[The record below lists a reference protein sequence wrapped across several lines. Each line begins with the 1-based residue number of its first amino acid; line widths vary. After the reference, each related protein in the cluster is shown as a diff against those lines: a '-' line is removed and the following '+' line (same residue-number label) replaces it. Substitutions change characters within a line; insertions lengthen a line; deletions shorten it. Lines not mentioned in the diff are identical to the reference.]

1 MISKKRA
8 LIYSIFLVIVTII
21 GTSMFQITFGDKVII
36 SKELYESYAKYNKLL
51 GLEEL
56 IKEDYYQEVSEDNL
70 VDGALKGLFEGL
82 DDPYSQYYT
91 VEEFKSLQEQTSG
104 SFVGIGVYIGINPED
119 NNITIISP
127 IEGSPAYD
135 EGIKA
140 GDVVLS
146 VDGKPVDPN
155 KLDEVTKKI
164 KGKENTYVKLKV
176 KRGNEE
182 LDFKVKRQ
190 TIVTKSVASEVMDG
204 DVGYLR
210 ITSFDENTYE
220 EFKEHL
226 SGLKEQGIKGLVID
240 LRDNPGGLLNICVDI
255 ADDLIGKGTIV
266 YTKDNSGNKEYYK
279 SDEKELDLPMAVLI
293 NGGSASASEILTAAL
308 VDNNKAVAIGETS
321 FGKGLVQSVK
331 QLKDGTGY
339 KLTTAQYYTP
349 NGDYINK
356 KGITPKIKESDSEK
370 QMKSAIEYIKGKI
383 KE

>member
-8 LIYSIFLVIVTII
+8 LIYSIFIVVVTII

-51 GLEEL
+51 GLEDL

-135 EGIKA
+135 EGIRA

-176 KRGNEE
+176 KRGNKE

-190 TIVTKSVASEVMDG
+190 TIVTKSVASEIMDG

-226 SGLKEQGIKGLVID
+226 AGLKEQGIKGLVID

-279 SDEKELDLPMAVLI
+279 SDKKELDLPMAVLI

-356 KGITPKIKESDSEK
+356 KGIIPKIKESDSEK
-370 QMKSAIEYIKGKI
+370 QIKSAIEYIKGKI

>member
-146 VDGKPVDPN
+146 VDGEAVDSS

-176 KRGNEE
+176 KRGNKE

-240 LRDNPGGLLNICVDI
+240 LRDNPGGLLDICVDI

-356 KGITPKIKESDSEK
+356 KGIKPKIKESDSEK

>member
-8 LIYSIFLVIVTII
+8 LIYSIVLIIVTII
-21 GTSMFQITFGDKVII
+21 GTTMFQITFGDKVII

-127 IEGSPAYD
+127 IEGSPAY
-135 EGIKA
+135 EAGIKA

-146 VDGKPVDPN
+146 VDGQSVDPT

-176 KRGNEE
+176 KRGNKE
-182 LDFKVKRQ
+182 LDFNVERQ
-190 TIVTKSVASEVMDG
+190 KIVTKSVSSEVMDE

-226 SGLKEQGIKGLVID
+226 TSLQKQGIKGLVID
-240 LRDNPGGLLNICVDI
+240 LRDNPGGLLDICVDI
-255 ADDLIGKGTIV
+255 ADDIIGKGTIV
-266 YTKDNSGNKEYYK
+266 YTKDNSGDKEYYK
-279 SDEKELDLPMAVLI
+279 SDEKELDLPIAVLI

-356 KGITPKIKESDSEK
+356 KGITPEIKESDTEK
-370 QMKSAIEYIKGKI
+370 QLESAIEYIKGKI

>member
-8 LIYSIFLVIVTII
+8 LIYSIFIVVVTII

-51 GLEEL
+51 GLEDL

-135 EGIKA
+135 EGIRA

-176 KRGNEE
+176 KRGNKE

-190 TIVTKSVASEVMDG
+190 TIVTKSVASEIMDG

-279 SDEKELDLPMAVLI
+279 SDKKELDLPMAVLI

-356 KGITPKIKESDSEK
+356 KGIIPKIKESDSEK
-370 QMKSAIEYIKGKI
+370 QIKSAIEYIKGKI

>member
-8 LIYSIFLVIVTII
+8 LIYSIFIVVVTII

-51 GLEEL
+51 GLEDL

-135 EGIKA
+135 EGIRA

-176 KRGNEE
+176 KRGNKE

-190 TIVTKSVASEVMDG
+190 TIVTKSVASEIMDG

-226 SGLKEQGIKGLVID
+226 SGLKEQDIKGLVID

-279 SDEKELDLPMAVLI
+279 SDKKELDLPMAVLI

-356 KGITPKIKESDSEK
+356 KGIIPKIKESDSEK
-370 QMKSAIEYIKGKI
+370 QIKSAIEYIKGKI

>member
-104 SFVGIGVYIGINPED
+104 SFVGIGVYIGINPAD

-176 KRGNEE
+176 KRGNKE

-226 SGLKEQGIKGLVID
+226 AGLKEQGIKGLVID

-266 YTKDNSGNKEYYK
+266 YTKDNLGNKEYYK

-370 QMKSAIEYIKGKI
+370 QMKSAIEYVKGKI

>member
-146 VDGKPVDPN
+146 VDGEAVDSS

-176 KRGNEE
+176 KRGNKE

-240 LRDNPGGLLNICVDI
+240 LRDNPGGLLDICVDI

>member
-146 VDGKPVDPN
+146 VDGEAVDSS

-176 KRGNEE
+176 KRGNKE

-240 LRDNPGGLLNICVDI
+240 LRDNPGGLLDICVDI

-266 YTKDNSGNKEYYK
+266 YTKDNLGNKEYYK

>member
-176 KRGNEE
+176 KRGNKE

-226 SGLKEQGIKGLVID
+226 AGLKEQGIKGLVID

-370 QMKSAIEYIKGKI
+370 QMKSAIEYVKEKI